1 MRTALA
7 AAALIACLL
16 QAGGHARAAGPGE
29 HVVLAANASAAPGAA
44 PALGGGNEFLAPE
57 DAFRFSAR
65 ALDDRTLEAS
75 FDVADGYYLYRDKLA
90 FSVEP
95 TAALAAPTLPPGAR
109 KHDQWFGDVDTYR
122 GRLVVR
128 LALPQ
133 AQPGRTLVLKADSQG
148 CADAGLC
155 YPPIV
160 QQVRLTLP
168 AAGAGPG
175 PVVAARP
182 KGWFH

>member
-1 MRTALA
+1 M
-7 AAALIACLL
+7 L
-16 QAGGHARAAGPGE
+16 QTGGHARAAGPGE
-29 HVVLAANASAAPGAA
+29 RAGLAANASSALAAA
-44 PALGGGNEFLAPE
+44 PALGGGNGFLAPE

-65 ALDDRTLEAS
+65 ALDDHTLEAS
-75 FDVADGYYLYRDKLA
+75 FDVAGGYYLYRDKLA
-90 FSVEP
+90 FTVEP
-95 TAALAAPTLPPGAR
+95 AAPLAVPPLPAGAR

-133 AQPGRTLVLKADSQG
+133 PQPGRTLVLKADSQG

-175 PVVAARP
+175 PVVAARA

>member
-1 MRTALA
+1 MLWV
-7 AAALIACLL
+7 L
-16 QAGGHARAAGPGE
+16 QAGRQARAEGPGE
-29 HVVLAANASAAPGAA
+29 HALIAANASAAPAAA
-44 PALGGGNEFLAPE
+44 PALGGGNAFLAPE

-90 FSVEP
+90 FTVEP
-95 TAALAAPTLPPGAR
+95 ATALAPPALPHGAR
-109 KHDQWFGDVDTYR
+109 KHDQWFGDVETYR

-128 LALPQ
+128 LSLPT
-133 AQPGRTLVLKADSQG
+133 AQPGRTLVLKADAQG

-155 YPPIV
+155 YPPLV

-175 PVVAARP
+175 PVVAARS